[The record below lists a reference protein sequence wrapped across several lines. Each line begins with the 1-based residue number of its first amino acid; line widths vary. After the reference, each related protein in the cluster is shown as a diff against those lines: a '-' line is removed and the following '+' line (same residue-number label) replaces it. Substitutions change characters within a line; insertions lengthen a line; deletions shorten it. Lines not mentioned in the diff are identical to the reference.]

1 MAVSSAQK
9 PAVLVVSDGGAWIV
23 IYNPVPGT
31 PEGTARQTTF
41 GVHDDQLIITH
52 AIDPPPMEVSL
63 DAIDYVR
70 IVPDANRGYALVAQL
85 ADTELE
91 LLGAIPD
98 ASSAR
103 ELGQAL
109 AKQFDITLQTSRVA
123 LGGHTP
129 LSPHFRF
136 VSRPYGIAHI
146 LVLSILLVTQ
156 LAWTVLGLAAGP
168 AIDDPNSVVGSAA
181 FLLGIVNLI
190 LLLAAVALFLVWL
203 HRVHRDLAG
212 LVLGYPITSNGAVAR
227 VSIPVYSL
235 WGNWQVFNTI
245 SDQFLPSL
253 EWWARAN
260 AVVVAF
266 SFLGL
271 PGTVRFDTWP
281 QWLLDLSFLITTIV
295 WFGITLK
302 IHRALAER
310 KAELP
315 APPPGPA
322 VTSTGSALTVSAVAR
337 ATGSESPADI
347 GELPLDADSPGL
359 SVDATSRGRL
369 SRPVQIGLVV
379 AGLAT
384 CGLITVLATR
394 LPGWVETGMGVFDQL
409 AATSEEWYDEEYDRL
424 YAALDERWGPDD
436 SIPQASASFYF
447 GELGT
452 DKASDV
458 TLVILMQTTTTCTLK
473 PVDPCADLANEFARI
488 TLENYSR
495 IDEIDHLQVVVT
507 QEDIFGPVSFTR
519 SVDKNLTVAKWRDEL
534 GLQ

>member
-1 MAVSSAQK
+1 MASYR
-9 PAVLVVSDGGAWIV
+9 PAVFVVSDNGKWTV
-23 IYNPVPGT
+23 IYNPVPGKS
-31 PEGTARQTTF
+31 EGTARKTTF
-41 GVHDDQLIITH
+41 VVLDDQLIVTRAFASAPMDV
-52 AIDPPPMEVSL
+52 AIHE
-63 DAIDYVR
+63 IDHIR

-91 LLGAIPD
+91 LMGAIPD
-98 ASSAR
+98 AGSAR

-109 AKQFDITLQTSRVA
+109 AKQFDIAFQASRVDA
-123 LGGHTP
+123 GSGATA
-129 LSPHFRF
+129 SSRFRF
-136 VSRPYGIAHI
+136 VSKPYGKA
-146 LVLSILLVTQ
+146 LSLMLGILLVVQ
-156 LAWTVLGLAAGP
+156 LAWTVFGLAVGP
-168 AIDDPNSVVGSAA
+168 AIDDPNSTEFLAA
-181 FLLGIVNLI
+181 S
-190 LLLAAVALFLVWL
+190 LLAMVQLIPLLVACALFLVWL
-203 HRVHRDLAG
+203 HRVHRDLAEI
-212 LVLGYPITSNGAVAR
+212 VLGYPISPGGAVAR
-227 VSIPVYSL
+227 VSIPLYNL

-253 EWWARAN
+253 EWWARTN
-260 AVVVAF
+260 AIIVAF

-271 PGTVRFDTWP
+271 PGTVRFESWP
-281 QWLLDLSFLITTIV
+281 QWLLDVSFLVTTII

-302 IHRALAER
+302 VHRALAER

-315 APPPGPA
+315 APPPGSA
-322 VTSTGSALTVSAVAR
+322 FTSTGSALTVSAVAR
-337 ATGSESPADI
+337 ATGSEVSSDS
-347 GELPLDADSPGL
+347 GELPLDADSPRL
-359 SVDATSRGRL
+359 SENATGRGRL
-369 SRPVQIGLVV
+369 SRPVQIGLAV
-379 AGLAT
+379 AGLAA

-394 LPGWVETGMGVFDQL
+394 LPGWIETGMGVFDQL

-452 DKASDV
+452 DKASDI

-519 SVDKNLTVAKWRDEL
+519 SVDKNLTVARWRDEL